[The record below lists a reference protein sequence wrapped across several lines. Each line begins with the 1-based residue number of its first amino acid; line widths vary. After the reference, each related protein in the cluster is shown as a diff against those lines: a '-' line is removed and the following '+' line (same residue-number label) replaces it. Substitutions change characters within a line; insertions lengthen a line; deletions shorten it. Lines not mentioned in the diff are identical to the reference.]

1 MSLPIRV
8 PTNVE
13 IIFKD
18 NEENRN
24 KLYVNIPYTRYTL
37 VCTLVARNN
46 WSTELVD
53 LEGTDREAVSENLT
67 TDQMAKIA
75 NALLSKKE
83 VNKIR
88 SILTFVD
95 LKIYI
100 ITIVKQFNS

>member
-13 IIFKD
+13 LIYKD
-18 NEENRN
+18 NEEYRN
-24 KLYVNIPYTRYTL
+24 KLYVNVPYTRYTL

-83 VNKIR
+83 ANKVR
-88 SILTFVD
+88 SLLQFPD

-100 ITIVKQFNS
+100 ITIVNQFKS